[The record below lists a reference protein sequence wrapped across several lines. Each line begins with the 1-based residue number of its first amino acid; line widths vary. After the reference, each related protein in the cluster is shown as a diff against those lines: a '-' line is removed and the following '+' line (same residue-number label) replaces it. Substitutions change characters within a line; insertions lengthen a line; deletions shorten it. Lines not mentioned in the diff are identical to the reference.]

1 MFVFFAICLSSSCC
15 WARKASISA
24 RVPRIFVSSISS
36 TRPQSDGLLPPSS
49 TAYRG
54 ALCLYKSKDFGQCKG
69 LRYGDGQHCL
79 NIVNLSKS
87 EYCIHHERSKA
98 KGGQR
103 VPIQYHIQE
112 TKKATNTLP
121 KSSSSQTLPHKAAS
135 SPHVSSD
142 STYSSSGKAT
152 VREESGQQKA
162 STDENR
168 KRRRQDHPL
177 TEPMTKVRIIQQPSM
192 APCREKIDNIQMPRA
207 DRVDGVSGGV
217 GNCVAGVAA
226 EKTTGVTE
234 HQSSLSCSS
243 PEIQVSNA
251 PPSV

>member
-1 MFVFFAICLSSSCC
+1 MFFFFAICLSSSCC

-112 TKKATNTLP
+112 TKKATIRYPSPALHRHYLTRPPLLHTSRPTQHTLP
-121 KSSSSQTLPHKAAS
+121 QGRPLFEKKA
-135 SPHVSSD
+135 D
-142 STYSSSGKAT
+142 
-152 VREESGQQKA
+152 
-162 STDENR
+162 N
-168 KRRRQDHPL
+168 KRRVQ
-177 TEPMTKVRIIQQPSM
+177 TKIGS
-192 APCREKIDNIQMPRA
+192 EGD
-207 DRVDGVSGGV
+207 
-217 GNCVAGVAA
+217 
-226 EKTTGVTE
+226 KTTRS
-234 HQSSLSCSS
+234 QS
-243 PEIQVSNA
+243 P
-251 PPSV
+251 

>member
-1 MFVFFAICLSSSCC
+1 M
-15 WARKASISA
+15 
-24 RVPRIFVSSISS
+24 
-36 TRPQSDGLLPPSS
+36 G
-49 TAYRG
+49 
-54 ALCLYKSKDFGQCKG
+54 KSKDFGQCKG

-152 VREESGQQKA
+152 VREENGQQKA